1 MELIVILGI
10 VVVIYVVLLFF
21 DGFFKSCM
29 HYPYD
34 AFLRGTGLTV
44 KFLRLQWHTV
54 ALNRSIVK
62 WSTKY
67 PKILDCSFNIGV
79 YFSLL
84 LMPFAVVMIV
94 ISSFHTSSHRSSTR
108 VTAPG
113 VVGAGSDTHP
123 DRRTV
128 EIDLL
133 VPGLNLPI
141 NEIGYYIAALA
152 INSVVHELGHGL
164 AAVLEDVQIKGFG
177 IHVLLIIPMAY
188 TQLDSDQ
195 LNTLKVWKKLR
206 VMCAGI
212 WHNLI
217 LGLIA
222 YLLFIATPVL
232 FSALYRTSDA
242 VIVTS
247 LKDKS
252 PLAGARGLEHGDII
266 KSINSCNV
274 HHEETWFGCLLQTI
288 HSPPAYCVS
297 TDFVHLNDESVPM
310 SHKNDGLIECCDSDN
325 TASSCFE
332 YMVDANEDD
341 VALPQHM
348 CLNIRKTIENSF
360 GYCQNNGQCSEGH
373 CFKPSINN
381 FTTIMQIRRESKQ
394 DVIYIG
400 HPGDITRTVTVSR
413 FVPKT
418 RLFAPRFAD
427 SIQLLLKYVTVF
439 ALGLAFINVM
449 PCYGFDGQHIVNTLL
464 TDGSIQQR
472 IPQKS
477 KRDMISLAVNVVGTL
492 FVFILLIKV
501 FWLSLHRVLS
511 TV

>member
-1 MELIVILGI
+1 MELIVILAI
-10 VVVIYVVLLFF
+10 VVLMYVVLLFF

-44 KFLRLQWHTV
+44 KFLRLQWHTT

-79 YFSLL
+79 YLSLL
-84 LMPFAVVMIV
+84 LMPFAVVMII
-94 ISSFHTSSHRSSTR
+94 ISSFHTSLQRQSARVIASGGPGGDSH
-108 VTAPG
+108 A
-113 VVGAGSDTHP
+113 P

-133 VPGLNLPI
+133 VPGVNLPI

-177 IHVLLIIPMAY
+177 MHVLLIIPMAY

-195 LNTLKVWKKLR
+195 LNTLRVWKKLR

-217 LGLIA
+217 LALFT
-222 YLLFIATPVL
+222 YLLFMSTPLL
-232 FSALYRTSDA
+232 FSAIYRTSDA
-242 VIVTS
+242 VIVTT
-247 LKDKS
+247 LKNNS
-252 PLAGARGLEHGDII
+252 PLAGPRGLEQGDII
-266 KSINSCNV
+266 KSINSCEI
-274 HHEETWFGCLLQTI
+274 HHEESWFECLLQTI
-288 HSPPAYCVS
+288 QSPPAYCVS

-310 SHKNDGLIECCDSDN
+310 SHKNDGLIECCGSDN
-325 TASSCFE
+325 TAASCFE

-348 CLNIRKTIENSF
+348 CLNIRKTIESSF
-360 GYCQNNGQCSEGH
+360 GYCQHNGQCSEGH

-381 FTTIMQIRRESKQ
+381 YTTIMQVRRESKP

-400 HPGDITRTVTVSR
+400 HPGDATRTVMVSR

-418 RLFAPRFAD
+418 ALFTPRFAD

-464 TDGSIQQR
+464 TDGTIQQR
-472 IPQKS
+472 IPQKN
-477 KRDMISLAVNVVGTL
+477 KRDMISLAINVVGTL

-501 FWLSLHRVLS
+501 FWLSLYRVIS
-511 TV
+511 V